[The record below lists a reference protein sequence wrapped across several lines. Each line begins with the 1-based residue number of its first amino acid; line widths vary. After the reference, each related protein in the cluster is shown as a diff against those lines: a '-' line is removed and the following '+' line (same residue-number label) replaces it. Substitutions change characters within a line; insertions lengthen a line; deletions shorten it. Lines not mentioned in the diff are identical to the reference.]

1 MVWNTQQTK
10 MSYVLSMEANS
21 LVLTSLS
28 LEDKG
33 LKTAANQ
40 FNFPQ
45 MNPVL
50 EVNSKG
56 PCVWES

>member
-1 MVWNTQQTK
+1 
-10 MSYVLSMEANS
+10 MSYVLSREANS

-56 PCVWES
+56 PCV